1 MTATVLVA
9 AVISS
14 LFRLWYEYRW
24 IQNEMAKNDF
34 GSFARVKVNV
44 CKSLQMFARKDH
56 VPS

>member
-14 LFRLWYEYRW
+14 LFRLWYQYRW
-24 IQNEMAKNDF
+24 IQIEMAKNDF
-34 GSFARVKVNV
+34 RSFARVKVKV
-44 CKSLQMFARKDH
+44 CKWLQMFARKED